1 MTEGINFLLV
11 LIIFYSL
18 YLVFMISNFSDD
30 LGFVWFMFFKRIVF
44 ENIKNTILV
53 FYKKD
58 FCYLN
63 LVFYLFFVLFL

>member
-1 MTEGINFLLV
+1 
-11 LIIFYSL
+11 
-18 YLVFMISNFSDD
+18 MISNFSDD

-44 ENIKNTILV
+44 ENTVLV

-63 LVFYLFFVLFL
+63 SVFYFIFLCVFLNKK